1 MAPRTVLRV
10 DVACQSSSHLH
21 GLVWNPSVLALL
33 PFSAALASK
42 GFAAGSVMLSYTQT
56 TDPVSLAAAPS
67 QEATRTSRLGT
78 KVQEE
83 ELSPLTLSVCMVC
96 RERANFA
103 KWDPATGYGFSAA
116 HRSALVPRHAAVL
129 A

>member
-1 MAPRTVLRV
+1 
-10 DVACQSSSHLH
+10 
-21 GLVWNPSVLALL
+21 
-33 PFSAALASK
+33 
-42 GFAAGSVMLSYTQT
+42 MLSYTQT